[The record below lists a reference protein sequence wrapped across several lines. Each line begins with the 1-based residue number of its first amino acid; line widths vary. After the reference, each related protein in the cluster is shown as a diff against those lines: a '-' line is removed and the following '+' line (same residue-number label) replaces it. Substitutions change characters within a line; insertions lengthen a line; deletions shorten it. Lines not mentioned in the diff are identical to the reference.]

1 MRLNEA
7 RLLMKQKNIGTQPG
21 ELLWS
26 ETERADFKQR
36 LASIESST
44 DMSQSTLRQLVALIS
59 DMKKRLPILKTTS
72 IIFYVL
78 APPVVI

>member
-59 DMKKRLPILKTTS
+59 DMKKTIAYPQDNQHY
-72 IIFYVL
+72 FYVL